1 MIRYYS
7 RHQVHTERTAVARDV
22 IRMQRETSEPMLPRN
37 EEPRILYK
45 TDPSCERCKIDPY
58 VPHYNCLRPRAVGH
72 SGTHCT
78 ADSCY

>member
-1 MIRYYS
+1 M
-7 RHQVHTERTAVARDV
+7 
-22 IRMQRETSEPMLPRN
+22 TSMMLPRN